1 MRDSFSTFLIELRF
15 FIYKALKPLYCRLIN
30 RTGKARRIKNL
41 QKKSFAKIRIS
52 KSGYQLIFQRREWG
66 GFFRF

>member
-41 QKKSFAKIRIS
+41 QKKSFAKIRS
-52 KSGYQLIFQRREWG
+52 
-66 GFFRF
+66 